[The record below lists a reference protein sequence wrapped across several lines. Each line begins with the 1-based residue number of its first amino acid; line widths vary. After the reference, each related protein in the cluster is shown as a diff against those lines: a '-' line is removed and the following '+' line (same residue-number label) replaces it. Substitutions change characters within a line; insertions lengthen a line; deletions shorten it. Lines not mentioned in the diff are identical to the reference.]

1 MKYLLDTNIVSELI
15 SKKPNTKVL
24 EFISSINENDVLL
37 SVVTIGEIKS
47 GIEKLEDSK
56 RKEVLNT
63 WLNEDLLNRFNNRLL
78 TIDLDIM
85 LVWGEIIQ
93 KNKKIGNPLPILDSL
108 IGATCISN
116 NLTLITRNE
125 SDFRTLDIRV
135 INPFSL

>member
-1 MKYLLDTNIVSELI
+1 LDTNIVSELI

-125 SDFRTLDIRV
+125 SDFNTLDIKV